1 MKKFMIALGMLML
14 LIVTSYAQK
23 SAPGNGKI
31 SVKVSDKSGKP
42 LPFANILLRNSK
54 DSSLVKGELS
64 TETGICNFSEIANGS
79 YYIQAS
85 QMGFNT
91 FYTNA
96 FIVDANHKNINI
108 DSISLAPLTK
118 TLQAV
123 NVTAQKPYIEHEPG
137 KTVLNVESSPTAAG
151 NTALDL
157 IKKAPGVHLDNNEN
171 VILQGKAVQVMID
184 GKLTY
189 LSGDQLT
196 NLLKTTPAENIA
208 QIELMSTPPA
218 KYDAAGNGG
227 IINIKTK
234 KGKMSGINGAVNGTY
249 TQSYYPSANG
259 GGNFNWRTEK
269 FNLYGNGNIGRYRN
283 HVDRV
288 FHRNFED
295 SIGPAELRQDISQR
309 NRFEDNSYK
318 VGLDYFLNDKNTVG
332 VLVNGYNN
340 ASKSTIPTTTKLYR
354 PNMAPDSTLTSFS
367 SNNNSFNNI
376 AVNLNYKGQLDTSG
390 REISFDADYAKF
402 GNQRHMILNDSMYNN
417 HLGEFRNMNGIQNN
431 TRTNITIK
439 SLKADLVWPLDKQSK
454 LEAGAKASFVST
466 NNKMLYDSL
475 LQGKYV
481 PALTQSDEFDYQED
495 VYAAY
500 GSYKR
505 TIQKTSFT
513 VGGRFE
519 YTRSHGYSHTMD
531 SVVEN
536 NYLNFFPNINIEQKF
551 NDKNKITAAYTRRI
565 DRPDYGQLN
574 PFFWYLDRY
583 TFRQGNPFLKPQYT
597 NSFELSY
604 VLKDKYIF
612 TLGYSRTK
620 NIMEEFLQ
628 QNDST
633 KTTLSKDVNYP
644 HADFFNLAVTVPIDV
659 TKWWHMD
666 NNANAGYTSYLVQA
680 GTGPLETRSNFNY
693 GFNTTQ
699 TISLP
704 KDYKLEVTGYYN
716 SPFIFG
722 IFTGKPQYNMNVG
735 IQKAFWDKRAT
746 IKLNANNL
754 LRNEVFEGHAKYGNL
769 DMMINNI
776 WQYKQFSIYFSY
788 KFGSNTIKAARDRQT
803 GTSAES
809 KRAG

>member
-1 MKKFMIALGMLML
+1 MKKFMIALGMLMFL
-14 LIVTSYAQK
+14 MVASYAQQ
-23 SAPGNGKI
+23 SAARNGKI
-31 SVKVSDKSGKP
+31 SVKISDNKGKP
-42 LPFANILLRNSK
+42 LPFANVLLRNSK
-54 DSSLVKGELS
+54 DSSLIKGELS
-64 TETGICNFSEIANGS
+64 TETGACNFSEVANGS

-85 QMGFNT
+85 QMGYNT
-91 FYTNA
+91 FLSQA
-96 FIVDANHKNINI
+96 FTIDAAHKSINI
-108 DSISLAPLTK
+108 DSISLAPLNK
-118 TLQAV
+118 TLQTV
-123 NVTAQKPYIEHEPG
+123 NVTAQKPFIEHEPG

-157 IKKAPGVHLDNNEN
+157 IKRAPGVHLDNNEN
-171 VILQGKAVQVMID
+171 VILQGKSVQVMID

-189 LSGDQLT
+189 LSGEQLT

-208 QIELMSTPPA
+208 QIELMTTPPA

-234 KGKMSGINGAVNGTY
+234 KGKLTGINGSVNGTY
-249 TQSYYPSANG
+249 TQAYYPSGNVGA
-259 GGNFNWRTEK
+259 NFNWRTEK
-269 FNLYGNGNIGRYRN
+269 FNLYGNGNLGRYRN

-288 FHRNFED
+288 FHRTFED
-295 SIGPAELRQDISQR
+295 STGASALRQDITQR
-309 NRFEDNSYK
+309 NRFDDNSYK
-318 VGLDYFLNDKNTVG
+318 VGLDYFLTEKHTVG
-332 VLVNGYNN
+332 VLFNGYNN
-340 ASKSTIPTTTKLYR
+340 AFRSEIPTTTKLYR
-354 PNMAPDSTLTSFS
+354 PNMPPDSTLS
-367 SNNNSFNNI
+367 SMTKNNNNFDNYS
-376 AVNLNYKGQLDTSG
+376 VNLNYKGVLDTSG
-390 REISFDADYAKF
+390 KEISVDADYATF
-402 GNQRHMILNDSMYNN
+402 TNRRHMLLNDSMLDN
-417 HLGEFRNMNGIQNN
+417 HTGQFHNMNGIQNN
-431 TRTNITIK
+431 TKTNITIK
-439 SLKADLVWPLDKQSK
+439 SLKADLVWPLGKQGK
-454 LEAGAKASFVST
+454 LETGVKASFVTT

-481 PALTQSDEFDYQED
+481 RAFTQSDEFDYQED

-500 GSYKR
+500 GSYKK

-536 NYLNFFPNINIEQKF
+536 NYLNFFPNINIEQKL
-551 NDKNKITAAYTRRI
+551 NDKNKISLAFTRRI

-574 PFFWYLDRY
+574 PFLWYLDRY

-597 NSFELSY
+597 NNLEFSY

-612 TLGYSRTK
+612 TLGYSRIK
-620 NIMEEFLQ
+620 NIIEEFLK

-633 KTTLSKDVNYP
+633 KTTLSTDLNYP
-644 HADFFNLAVTVPIDV
+644 HADFVHLAATVPVDV

-666 NNANAGYTSYLVQA
+666 NNGNFGYTSYLVQA
-680 GTGPLETRSNFNY
+680 GTGPLETRSNWNY
-693 GFNTTQ
+693 DFNTTQ
-699 TISLP
+699 TFTLP
-704 KDYKLEVTGYYN
+704 KDYKIEVTGYYQ

-754 LRNEVFEGHAKYGNL
+754 LRNQVFQGVAKYQNL
-769 DMMINNI
+769 NMSIDNT
-776 WQYKQFSIYFSY
+776 WQYKQFGIYFSY